1 MAEIYKSGR
10 KTYVADRNF
19 NEMHKAARRY
29 FHTTSANILIFRG
42 WEFEDGLY
50 FAENRAVAKLEQD
63 MRETFRICREISLE
77 DTKKTIVGRVFDSML
92 VMIAPLL

>member
-19 NEMHKAARRY
+19 NEMYKAARRY

-50 FAENRAVAKLEQD
+50 FEDPHRRSARMVWVAAYSRKAGTDTQL
-63 MRETFRICREISLE
+63 RIRKYVEELHRG
-77 DTKKTIVGRVFDSML
+77 KG
-92 VMIAPLL
+92 

>member
-19 NEMHKAARRY
+19 NEMHKAAKRY
-29 FHTTSANILIFRG
+29 FHATSANILIFRG

-50 FAENRAVAKLEQD
+50 FEDPHRRSARRVWVAAYSRKAGTHTQL
-63 MRETFRICREISLE
+63 RIRKYIE
-77 DTKKTIVGRVFDSML
+77 DLHRGKG
-92 VMIAPLL
+92 

>member
-42 WEFEDGLY
+42 WVFEYGLY
-50 FAENRAVAKLEQD
+50 FEDPHRRSARRVWVAAYSRKAGT
-63 MRETFRICREISLE
+63 ETQLRIRKYVEELHRG
-77 DTKKTIVGRVFDSML
+77 KG
-92 VMIAPLL
+92 

>member
-50 FAENRAVAKLEQD
+50 FENPHRRSARMVWVAAYSRKAGTETQLRIRKYAEELHRGK
-63 MRETFRICREISLE
+63 
-77 DTKKTIVGRVFDSML
+77 G
-92 VMIAPLL
+92 